1 MHTDAFQA
9 QTHCGVHA
17 KAFFN
22 DGLKVRQPLTIADF
36 LVTRR
41 EAKFC
46 GIELDAE
53 LVERGWVPEEMIHD
67 RLLNS
72 RRGVSTSRDLESRV
86 SVAIMA
92 DLEFRWC
99 QLLTFVKIYMAML
112 SSLTCWGYCCLASK
126 KLLM

>member
-1 MHTDAFQA
+1 M
-9 QTHCGVHA
+9 HA

-53 LVERGWVPEEMIHD
+53 LVERGWVPEEMIND

-72 RRGVSTSRDLESRV
+72 RRGISTSRDLESRV

-92 DLEFRWC
+92 DWEFRWC